1 MTTRARL
8 QNANDSKS
16 LWNYTL
22 SPGWSGFDAHI
33 LRLALMRYGCGG
45 WRQISKH
52 FPMKTCGQLNLQTQ
66 RLFGQQALAE
76 FQKVHIDPNRIKVIN
91 DKIEGFRKNTCLIN
105 TGNNVSAKEAQR
117 RRQAHTE
124 KYGIP
129 EEVYNQIVVPMVLDA
144 PKDLDGLVD
153 DIEKLRE
160 MYRCVY
166 DIELRLKHLK
176 TNPEDKQGV
185 QVTMK
190 PTKAAPKKEESTD
203 SKEDKSKSSS
213 MELETPAKAAP
224 PPASMMAA
232 GDMDDDVAMAMA
244 LSASMANANINTPA
258 IEAKTKRKGKKS
270 TKKSSKKKKSAKKA
284 SAKKSSKKKGKNLG
298 KKRKKAAEGDDDDAL
313 PDEPVKRA
321 KH

>member
-1 MTTRARL
+1 
-8 QNANDSKS
+8 
-16 LWNYTL
+16 
-22 SPGWSGFDAHI
+22 
-33 LRLALMRYGCGG
+33 
-45 WRQISKH
+45 
-52 FPMKTCGQLNLQTQ
+52 MKTCGQLNLQTQ

-129 EEVYNQIVVPMVLDA
+129 ENLYNQIIVPIVLDA

-176 TNPEDKQGV
+176 TNPSDTAGV
-185 QVTMK
+185 KVAMK
-190 PTKAAPKKEESTD
+190 TSTKNSTAQKPVPKKEESTD
-203 SKEDKSKSSS
+203 SKEDTKGKTNSNS
-213 MELETPAKAAP
+213 MEMATPAKAMP
-224 PPASMMAA
+224 SSPVMPPA
-232 GDMDDDVAMAMA
+232 DTMDDDIAMAMA

-258 IEAKTKRKGKKS
+258 IEAKTKRKAKKS
-270 TKKSSKKKKSAKKA
+270 AKKSSKKKKSAKKSA
-284 SAKKSSKKKGKNLG
+284 KKSSAKKSSKKKNKNLG
-298 KKRKKAAEGDDDDAL
+298 RKRKKAVEGDEEDAL